1 MKLRTKK
8 YRKQNLVIKIRFFKM
23 CNNSRF
29 YLDSLR
35 LTLGDPDNP
44 LMSTLC
50 CKLLSGE

>member
-8 YRKQNLVIKIRFFKM
+8 YRKQNLVNKIRFFKM